1 MADDFLRHVDD
12 VFATVRARRTPRQR
26 TPRRP
31 DRTEGRAVVHVIVER
46 DDEVTEPLV
55 DLMWGRFSWIE
66 GFIAVQFLCGAL
78 VFVPGAQQYRGVVR
92 ALPFIVSLGMLVLY
106 ALRPRTQSSRAPAGT
121 GLLVCALLLYT
132 LNLLHPTSQLY
143 AGVAQCVFQL
153 SIAAPLFWAHKAVRS
168 PALVERLLVL
178 IFVFNL
184 LSASLGVLQVY
195 FPSTF
200 MPPEFS
206 SLGLQLN
213 QFYVSSLTYIGNDGR
228 VIIRPPGLSDLP
240 GGAAMAGATT
250 AILGLGLLLRRRSAI
265 QVGAILAAITIG
277 FAAIYFTQVRSILLA
292 TIGAGGLLA
301 LVAFRRG
308 RLLGASSI
316 VLVGGAIV
324 FASFVWATSVGGS
337 SVSSRF
343 STVQGTA
350 ALDTYRDGRGGF
362 VSQTVGEFLDTYPL
376 GAGLGRWGMMN
387 VYFGQSDLG
396 AAPLYV
402 EIQLTGWLLDG
413 GVLMWFLYGG
423 AVLTAMWSTYVLTGA
438 KHGMLADVAIVVL
451 ALEAYIAALTLGS
464 PPFNTQL
471 GVLFWTLVGA
481 IQGATLLQGDVEG
494 KLHS

>member
-1 MADDFLRHVDD
+1 
-12 VFATVRARRTPRQR
+12 
-26 TPRRP
+26 
-31 DRTEGRAVVHVIVER
+31 
-46 DDEVTEPLV
+46 
-55 DLMWGRFSWIE
+55 
-66 GFIAVQFLCGAL
+66 
-78 VFVPGAQQYRGVVR
+78 
-92 ALPFIVSLGMLVLY
+92 
-106 ALRPRTQSSRAPAGT
+106 
-121 GLLVCALLLYT
+121 
-132 LNLLHPTSQLY
+132 
-143 AGVAQCVFQL
+143 
-153 SIAAPLFWAHKAVRS
+153 
-168 PALVERLLVL
+168 
-178 IFVFNL
+178 
-184 LSASLGVLQVY
+184 
-195 FPSTF
+195 
-200 MPPEFS
+200 
-206 SLGLQLN
+206 
-213 QFYVSSLTYIGNDGR
+213 
-228 VIIRPPGLSDLP
+228 
-240 GGAAMAGATT
+240 MAGATT
-250 AILGLGLLLRRRSAI
+250 AILGLGLLLRRRSTV